1 MSSQNDRLKNAS
13 LFSSVVRRSVHA
25 AHTGGIWESCYRRT
39 YLLILRQLQER
50 RHCHSKT
57 AVRFSSHSLQKNLRN
72 GRQLDLLIH
81 SPQESILP
89 APQRTDLFCGLS
101 PMKGGERVTCSGED
115 SSKTKTKEFV
125 VPDGHVW
132 LEGDNPKNSRDSRS
146 YGAVPLGLLHGKVI
160 FKLWPLKNFG
170 ILPPRST
177 SKTTRDDTNL

>member
-1 MSSQNDRLKNAS
+1 MCVGPSMLPTLEESGSLVIEERISSYYGN
-13 LFSSVVRRSVHA
+13 F
-25 AHTGGIWESCYRRT
+25 
-39 YLLILRQLQER
+39 
-50 RHCHSKT
+50 
-57 AVRFSSHSLQKNLRN
+57 RN
-72 GRQLDLLIH
+72 GDIVIAKPPYDSQVTVCKRIC
-81 SPQESILP
+81 
-89 APQRTDLFCGLS
+89 A
-101 PMKGGERVTCSGED
+101 MGGERVTCSGED